1 MTVRA
6 VPDWLDLNAIVPA
19 ELRDRMR
26 AIVDQLA
33 ALEPT
38 LADLAADSVAVRDA
52 YNAAIRAARVPDGF
66 TDLIGEVSGWDA
78 VFEAWM
84 SLATRACAVT
94 ECVPI

>member
-26 AIVDQLA
+26 GVVDQLA
-33 ALEPT
+33 ALEPAF
-38 LADLAADSVAVRDA
+38 ADLAAESVAVRDA
-52 YNAAIRAARVPDGF
+52 YNEATHAARVPDGF
-66 TDLIGEVSGWDA
+66 TDLIGEVCGWDA

-84 SLATRACAVT
+84 SLATRACDVT